1 MFSENY
7 SILENHLKKG
17 NKFTYNRTNVFLPFT
32 TNKNQ
37 RVTFENGVLPIIGA
51 LSRLICGKKVRGIG
65 DVNISENILGNE
77 NFDVDSSDEFYA
89 NLLVDE
95 YLGEDKLNILHPKL
109 FLYLPLSDG
118 PEASGEIK
126 IAHFLK
132 NEFFSGIDIE
142 NFFYEGNYKYNSNI
156 LIEFIV
162 DNLKELPDGEE
173 FSESCIPKP
182 LSKVIEVFK
191 EDMEFLLLNHK
202 DFLVKNFDGI
212 LSFYMFFYFV
222 QFTLKSASNI
232 VSDELEKTFYLL
244 DWETVSKNRSCVKL
258 GYRRV
263 DNYLKTLL
271 IKIDAMEHLNILLGT
286 NGLLPSEI
294 IEQVNNL
301 NQSDKSEFVAC
312 FKSWIQYVRAQE
324 SLEEIKLPDDFEELF
339 IIYLKSIEDSYQLN
353 TSRHGTVSR
362 YPIIID
368 DLGRKYFLKR
378 RGRFGYMFNL
388 SQEILILIT
397 ALCIKDEKIKITQ
410 LFEEYERR
418 GLFFDRDSWEI
429 IVELFNKLNLI
440 DKKSDSGDIQYVK
453 SIL

>member
-1 MFSENY
+1 MFSENFEK
-7 SILENHLKKG
+7 LENHLKKG
-17 NKFTYNRTNVFLPFT
+17 NKFTYKRNNVFLPFT

-37 RVTFENGVLPIIGA
+37 RVTFDNGVLPIIGA

-65 DVNISENILGNE
+65 DLNISENILGNE

-89 NLLVDE
+89 NLLVEE
-95 YLGEDKLNILHPKL
+95 YLGKEKLNILHPKL
-109 FLYLPLSDG
+109 FLYLPLSEG

-126 IAHFLK
+126 IAQFLN
-132 NEFFSGIDIE
+132 NEFFRDLDIK
-142 NFFYEGNYKYNSNI
+142 NFFYENNYKYNSNI

-173 FSESCIPKP
+173 YSEFYIPKP
-182 LSKVIEVFK
+182 LTKVIDIFK
-191 EDMEFLLLNHK
+191 EDIKFLLDYHK

-222 QFTLKSASNI
+222 QFSLKSASHKT
-232 VSDELEKTFYLL
+232 SDELEKTFYLL

-263 DNYLKTLL
+263 YQYNKTLL

-286 NGLLPSEI
+286 DSLLPSEI
-294 IEQVNNL
+294 IEYFNELDMSSQEDFI
-301 NQSDKSEFVAC
+301 SH
-312 FKSWIQYVRAQE
+312 FKSWIKYVR
-324 SLEEIKLPDDFEELF
+324 LEEGLDDIELPNDFEDLF
-339 IIYLKSIEDSYQLN
+339 TIYLSSIEDSYQFN
-353 TSRHGTVSR
+353 KSRHGTVSR
-362 YPIIID
+362 YPINIES
-368 DLGRKYFLKR
+368 LGKKYFLKR

-388 SQEILILIT
+388 SQEMLILIT
-397 ALCIKDEKIKITQ
+397 ALCIKDDKIKITQ

-418 GLFFDRDSWEI
+418 GLFFDRDSWDS